1 MKKLMKQFFVTA
13 VALSALT
20 ACSDSTFSEVES
32 TPVPSFMDK
41 LPMYSSV
48 LTDVNGQQLS
58 SVSADMGTYY
68 LNIKTDGVWYIE
80 PSNNMEFTPTKMCG
94 IGN

>member
-48 LTDVNGQQLS
+48 LTWVPI
-58 SVSADMGTYY
+58 T
-68 LNIKTDGVWYIE
+68 
-80 PSNNMEFTPTKMCG
+80 
-94 IGN
+94 

>member
-48 LTDVNGQQLS
+48 LTDANNQQLS

-68 LNIKTDGVWYIE
+68 LNIKTDGV
-80 PSNNMEFTPTKMCG
+80 
-94 IGN
+94 

>member
-32 TPVPSFMDK
+32 TPVPSF
-41 LPMYSSV
+41 L
-48 LTDVNGQQLS
+48 LTWVPI
-58 SVSADMGTYY
+58 T
-68 LNIKTDGVWYIE
+68 
-80 PSNNMEFTPTKMCG
+80 
-94 IGN
+94 

>member
-48 LTDVNGQQLS
+48 LTDAN
-58 SVSADMGTYY
+58 
-68 LNIKTDGVWYIE
+68 N
-80 PSNNMEFTPTKMCG
+80 SNSQVFLLTWVPIT
-94 IGN
+94 